1 MVAGLKDNMGRVLVV
16 LNFIIVI
23 SAYIE
28 FFLRDS
34 SYIDFGFTGLALFY
48 LEFVIAVLF
57 MVAKKN
63 IYDIIAFIASVLL
76 AGVYFKLAG

>member
-16 LNFIIVI
+16 LNFIVVI
-23 SAYIE
+23 SAYVE

-34 SYIDFGFTGLALFY
+34 SYIDFGFTGLTLFY
-48 LEFVIAVLF
+48 LEAVAGVLF

-63 IYDIIAFIASVLL
+63 IYDIIAFIVSVLL
-76 AGVYFKLAG
+76 AVFYFKMAG